1 MKRILVVEDEVALQ
15 YLLKDELNDEGFEV
29 SLAANGRE
37 ALRMLKDYEAKGQV
51 PEIVILDVRMP
62 EMDGLETMGHILKEK
77 FNTKVIIHSAY
88 SQFRDDYLAQ
98 VADAYVVKSHD
109 MSILKSRIK
118 DLLEE

>member
-1 MKRILVVEDEVALQ
+1 MVVEDEVALRH
-15 YLLKDELNDEGFEV
+15 LLKDELSEAGFEV

-37 ALRMLKDYEAKGQV
+37 ALRMLKADEIKGQL
-51 PEIVILDVRMP
+51 PAIVILDVRMP

-77 FNTKVIIHSAY
+77 FKTKVIIHSAY

-109 MSILKSRIK
+109 MSILKSRIQ
-118 DLLEE
+118 DLLGE